1 MNDYIKKYLYENI
14 DLKYKEFS
22 KSLLPSDTKVLGVRL
37 PLLRKLA
44 KEISLVD
51 YSWYLENAS
60 DDTFEE
66 IMLQGMVIGNL
77 KTSFEV
83 ITNYID
89 KFIPK
94 INNWSVCDSFVS
106 SLKITKKYKKEM
118 FEYIRKYSFSSEYG
132 TRFMLV
138 MFTNYYVDIDYLP
151 SIFNI
156 INSFE
161 IKDYYVKMAVA
172 WLLSICY
179 INYEELTIKYLK
191 KCKLDD
197 FTYNKALQK
206 ITESKRVSLD
216 KKKEISNMKR

>member
-22 KSLLPSDTKVLGVRL
+22 KSLLPSDTNILGVRL

-44 KEISLVD
+44 KEISLGD

-191 KCKLDD
+191 KCKLDA